1 MDKMKLMINQDLEM
15 CIYRAISINNNW

>member
-1 MDKMKLMINQDLEM
+1 MDKMILMINQDLKM